1 MDLFK
6 DAIKEII
13 KIPSLILFIIIDVML
28 FLFSADGRV
37 FNFYTFTNKEILVVK
52 ISAYGIL
59 IFLIAIFGIGI
70 HYYFWGR
77 FKENLSL
84 TSNGKN
90 RNEKMTEIDT
100 DPDLI
105 RAVEKFAEWHK
116 GWDST
121 ASFLAWTSNAAS
133 HQVIGEK
140 GILFWKRLA
149 REITKTKGIKIVLQ
163 RYQQSDYEM
172 LKKKAERDNQN
183 IVRDLPSLVES
194 ETLLSESTSRVEG
207 N

>member
-6 DAIKEII
+6 DALKEII
-13 KIPSLILFIIIDVML
+13 KIPSLILFVVIDVLL

-37 FNFYTFTNKEILVVK
+37 FSFYTFTSKELTVIRF
-52 ISAYGIL
+52 SAYTVLIVLVAIL
-59 IFLIAIFGIGI
+59 GIGI

-77 FKENLSL
+77 FKENLSSV
-84 TSNGKN
+84 SNNKKP
-90 RNEKMTEIDT
+90 RVETDT
-100 DPDLI
+100 DPELLQ
-105 RAVEKFAEWHK
+105 AVEKFAEWHR

-121 ASFLAWTSNAAS
+121 DSFLAWTGNAAS
-133 HQVIGEK
+133 HQVIGDK
-140 GILFWKRLA
+140 GILFWKKLA
-149 REITKTKGIKIVLQ
+149 REITKSKGIRIIIQ

-172 LKKKAERDNQN
+172 LKKKAEKDNQN

-194 ETLLSESTSRVEG
+194 ETLLSEPTSRVEG